1 MEKRIEIKTR
11 KTGYE
16 LNIGS
21 KQSYFYFTEEELI
34 TGFIYHLGMGVKD
47 SMPAEKMERA
57 IKLYQQDEG
66 KMVKRLDELVAEL
79 TAAKRRIAKQ
89 KNTIAKAHSRLTYY
103 NKKYAQI
110 FEDDEDEEE

>member
-16 LNIGS
+16 LVIG
-21 KQSYFYFTEEELI
+21 KESYFYFSEQELL
-34 TGFIYHLGMGVKD
+34 TGFIYHLGMGVKA
-47 SMPAEKMERA
+47 STPMEKMERA

-66 KMVKRLDELVAEL
+66 KMAKRLDELTAEL
-79 TAAKRRIAKQ
+79 AAAKRCIEKQ
-89 KNTIAKAHSRLTYY
+89 TKTIQRAHNRLSYY

-110 FEDDEDEEE
+110 FEEDDEEE

>member
-16 LNIGS
+16 LVIG
-21 KQSYFYFTEEELI
+21 KESYFYFSEHELL
-34 TGFIYHLGMGVKD
+34 TGFIYHLGMGVK
-47 SMPAEKMERA
+47 SPMPTEKMERA

-66 KMVKRLDELVAEL
+66 KMAKRLDEVTAEL
-79 TAAKRRIAKQ
+79 AAAKRCIEKQ
-89 KNTIAKAHSRLTYY
+89 KKTIARAREKLSYY

-110 FEDDEDEEE
+110 FEDEDEEE

>member
-16 LNIGS
+16 LVIG
-21 KQSYFYFTEEELI
+21 KESYFYFTEEELL
-34 TGFIYHLGMGVKD
+34 TGFIYHLGMGIRK
-47 SMPAEKMERA
+47 SALTEKMERA

-66 KMVKRLDELVAEL
+66 KMVKRVDELAAEL
-79 TAAKRRIAKQ
+79 AIAKRRIEKQ